1 MKLNSFLKKN
11 KIIILL
17 LVVVLFLSSCSN
29 TKTAV
34 IKLNPD
40 STKLAKP
47 IKEALQKNSNLILS
61 VGTGLCENCK
71 IVENTLNAY
80 KLENNKNVDILI
92 YTDYTDRDTFQELN
106 ITISPTTF
114 FINKDHEIVNK
125 VIGLFKEA
133 DLKKYL
139 KEAGFTS

>member
-1 MKLNSFLKKN
+1 MKFNNFLKNN

-17 LVVVLFLSSCSN
+17 LIVVLFLSSCSK

-40 STKLAKP
+40 SVKLAKP
-47 IKEALQKNSNLILS
+47 IKEALQKNSNLVLS

-71 IVENTLNAY
+71 IVEKTLNDY
-80 KLENNKNVDILI
+80 KLENNNNVDILI

-125 VIGLFKEA
+125 VIGSFKDA